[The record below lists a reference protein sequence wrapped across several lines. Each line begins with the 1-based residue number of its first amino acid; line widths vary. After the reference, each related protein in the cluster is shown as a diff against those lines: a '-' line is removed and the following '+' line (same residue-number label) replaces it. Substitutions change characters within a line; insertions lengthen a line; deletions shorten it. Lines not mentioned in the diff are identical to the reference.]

1 MVHTEFHLEP
11 TERDIRE
18 MREALDGDEIFLKI
32 AEDKKLFAGM
42 LEIKRIVD
50 LYDDVAELSETTKR
64 TAYARKLQA
73 RLEGVI
79 EILNQ
84 DEGGAHLIQAMA
96 RMRDMRGLA
105 SNEVVKRV
113 ANLQIDLRDL
123 LRASKQARPRKKD
136 LPPPTRPPKALAE
149 VERMVELLESLGVEV
164 GVTGG
169 EEGGPATRL
178 MIRIHA
184 YVSRG
189 EVIRA
194 DAIKDRL
201 KRLKEWNAGHPDW
214 KTRIKRGRGN

>member
-11 TERDIRE
+11 TEDDICE
-18 MREALDGDEIFLKI
+18 MRKALDGDEIFLKVT
-32 AEDKKLFAGM
+32 EDKKLFVGM
-42 LEIKRIVD
+42 LKIKRIME
-50 LYDDVAELSETTKR
+50 LYDDVAELGETTKR
-64 TAYARKLQA
+64 TAYARKLQT

-79 EILNQ
+79 EVLNQ
-84 DEGGAHLIQAMA
+84 DEGGAHLLQAMA
-96 RMRDMRGLA
+96 RMRDMRGLT

-113 ANLQIDLRDL
+113 ADLQIDLRDL

-149 VERMVELLESLGVEV
+149 FEMMVELLESVGVDV

-178 MIRIHA
+178 MIRLHA
-184 YVSRG
+184 YVSGG
-189 EVIRA
+189 EVVRA

-201 KRLKEWNAGHPDW
+201 KRLKEWNVAHPDW
-214 KTRIKRGRGN
+214 KTRIKTGRGR

>member
-1 MVHTEFHLEP
+1 MVHADSHLEP
-11 TERDIRE
+11 TEADIRE
-18 MREALDGDEIFLKI
+18 MKEALDGDELFLKI
-32 AEDKKLFAGM
+32 ADDQKLFEGM
-42 LEIKRIVD
+42 LKIKLVME

-64 TAYARKLQA
+64 TAYAGKLQT

-84 DEGGAHLIQAMA
+84 DEGGAHLLQAMA
-96 RMRDMRGLA
+96 RMRDMRGLT

-113 ANLQIDLRDL
+113 ADLQIDLRDL

-149 VERMVELLESLGVEV
+149 VEMMVELLKSLGVGV

-178 MIRIHA
+178 MIRIHG
-184 YVSRG
+184 YVSGG

-194 DAIKDRL
+194 DAIRDRH
-201 KRLKEWNAGHPDW
+201 KRLKEWRADHPDW
-214 KTRIKRGRGN
+214 KPRIKGDLGS

>member
-11 TERDIRE
+11 TEGDIRE
-18 MREALDGDEIFLKI
+18 MREALGGDEIFLKV

-42 LEIKRIVD
+42 LEIKRIVE

-84 DEGGAHLIQAMA
+84 GEGSAHLLQAMA
-96 RMRDMRGLA
+96 RMRDMRGLT
-105 SNEVVKRV
+105 SDEVVQRV
-113 ANLQIDLRDL
+113 ANLEIDVRNL
-123 LRASKQARPRKKD
+123 LRGSKQARPRKKD

-149 VERMVELLESLGVEV
+149 VERMVALLESLGVEV

-169 EEGGPATRL
+169 RKVAPR
-178 MIRIHA
+178 
-184 YVSRG
+184 RG
-189 EVIRA
+189 
-194 DAIKDRL
+194 
-201 KRLKEWNAGHPDW
+201 
-214 KTRIKRGRGN
+214 